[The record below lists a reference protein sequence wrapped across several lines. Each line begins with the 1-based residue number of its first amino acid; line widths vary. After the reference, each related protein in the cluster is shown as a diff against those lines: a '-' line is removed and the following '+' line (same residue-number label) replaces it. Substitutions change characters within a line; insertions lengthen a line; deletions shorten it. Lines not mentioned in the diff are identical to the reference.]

1 MPSFVYFVILLG
13 ISLAATLALRVL
25 LLRTGR
31 QLQKRIGFSDAALT
45 ECCTDDPTARLRRHL
60 RSGDDLAV
68 ALGAQKLLSDWR
80 LATFLNQRQL
90 GFCGPDAGHD
100 PVEIDQRDHLFA
112 ARLFLRARVWMEAPA
127 LLSRPK
133 PRFDID
139 AALVKC
145 PEGVLKRCSV
155 QHGPRSLQEEHR
167 SPQGRC
173 VTPTNFVA
181 SVAERLQPASGPDVW
196 SGSGARGCARF
207 EHLGG
212 FGRLLN
218 FQSAGTKAWSIRS
231 RPCGRKGLSAGSLAR
246 GRV

>member
-100 PVEIDQRDHLFA
+100 PVEIDQRDALRHRCGAGEVPGGCAQAMFGP
-112 ARLFLRARVWMEAPA
+112 ARPA
-127 LLSRPK
+127 L
-133 PRFDID
+133 
-139 AALVKC
+139 
-145 PEGVLKRCSV
+145 
-155 QHGPRSLQEEHR
+155 
-167 SPQGRC
+167 
-173 VTPTNFVA
+173 
-181 SVAERLQPASGPDVW
+181 PAG
-196 SGSGARGCARF
+196 GA
-207 EHLGG
+207 
-212 FGRLLN
+212 
-218 FQSAGTKAWSIRS
+218 
-231 RPCGRKGLSAGSLAR
+231 
-246 GRV
+246 